1 METEFEIEEKVKERA
16 KYRKMVLNVVDS
28 LKGVIADLKVKAKE
42 QKAAGLQAEAE
53 QTLLE
58 LASAKRELANIITNH
73 PEIFP
78 PVSVKPA
85 ASNLLPRAIV
95 VSALLIAG
103 AALLCVLMATGAK
116 WYYAEMLFALAA
128 YLVWQHYF

>member
-1 METEFEIEEKVKERA
+1 METEFEIEEKAKERA
-16 KYRKMVLNVVDS
+16 KYRKMVLDFVNFQE
-28 LKGVIADLKVKAKE
+28 GVIAHLQEKAKE
-42 QKAAGLQAEAE
+42 QKAAGLHAEAE

-58 LASAKRELANIITNH
+58 LASAKRELAKTIADH
-73 PEIFP
+73 RGIFP
-78 PVSVKPA
+78 PAAVKPA
-85 ASNLLPRAIV
+85 ISNVLPRAIV

-116 WYYAEMLFALAA
+116 WYYAEMVFALAA